1 MLTTPPAPKRVT
13 LVWVG
18 PEGQVWPY
26 ADDTHALV
34 AGQRYQ
40 VDASLAE
47 YLVTAHPDHWQRP
60 APPVVATPALV
71 KE

>member
-1 MLTTPPAPKRVT
+1 MAEKKRK
-13 LVWVG
+13 LESIVWVG
-18 PEGQVWPY
+18 PDGHVWPHL
-26 ADDTHALV
+26 DDTHVLV

-40 VDASLAE
+40 VDADRAE

-60 APPVVATPALV
+60 APPSAAPA